1 MWGKGSEEK
10 EKGVK
15 TEKYLCISVCVP
27 RKTPEVS
34 ILLSR
39 NYTNR
44 QPGVILEKCGLILG
58 QRTIKSNEI
67 MPVYTKIEIMCYFG
81 VFKQI
86 FG

>member
-1 MWGKGSEEK
+1 MWGKGTEEK

-15 TEKYLCISVCVP
+15 TENTFVFLSVP

-67 MPVYTKIEIMCYFG
+67 MPIYTKIEIMRYFG

>member
-1 MWGKGSEEK
+1 MGKRDRREGERSQDR
-10 EKGVK
+10 
-15 TEKYLCISVCVP
+15 KYLCISVCVP

-34 ILLSR
+34 ILFSR

-67 MPVYTKIEIMCYFG
+67 MPIYTKIEIMCYFG